1 MNLPFRRRAV
11 LCGMVLASML
21 ASLSAAHAQQTLGSI
36 SGAVVDNSGGAV
48 VGATITIVNDQ
59 TAAKRTETSA
69 ASGIYLFKDLAVG
82 TYSFTI
88 TADGYSTESI
98 PSVPVQA
105 DRTATINIKLHPGAV
120 SQTVEVTATSLLN
133 TTDTTNGFVMD
144 ADTIQSTPLATGSFT
159 QLAVLTRGVNADLLS
174 DTGTNTGLGN
184 QNIWSNGQRLSS
196 NTFTFDGVIANNLF
210 NGASSSQV
218 SANRAVLNTG
228 ESFQSNGTIRTN
240 TSIFDALGEAL
251 PTPPIYTISE
261 MRVDASMFDASQ
273 GATAGAHI
281 DVTTRSGTNKIHGSV
296 NGMIEANPINA
307 NPFFNKQEELNNA
320 DANKPPDLH
329 RNEIGG
335 TVGGPILKDKLFF
348 FLGYDY
354 TRAADQLNSL
364 TSYHVPELLGSSRSL
379 ADLQTMAYAPVNQG
393 GVGLLPG
400 TPLDTVAVNY
410 LQAKLPNGQFL
421 IHQPTSTNDLSG
433 PVAFLGPAS
442 EFYAHRAVADIDYNL
457 THADTLSGKYYYQ
470 QDPTTSPFSSAPLLG
485 FPQQF
490 NSGSQVIAL
499 DNNVILSPKLSWEQK
514 AGLLRMNVQ
523 SYTGQPFGPSKVGIN
538 LFGSPYLP
546 GINVRGFNPKV
557 GGDGLSIGPTSN
569 FANTG
574 FVQNTF
580 EGSSN
585 LNWTLGRH
593 TFSFGANYDFTQLN
607 ILNRATKVATISFNN
622 MKNFLTGGPLRGGL
636 NSVFFEG
643 ASNRYYRAP
652 QIGAYA
658 VDQFRVNSKLTVNYG
673 VRFDY
678 DGGLYEK
685 YGNLVNF
692 DAKKYSYDAAS
703 DTITNAGLIIAGNN
717 KLYHTQGASNST
729 LTQFQGG
736 FGPRVGF
743 AYAAQPDV
751 IFRAGFGLY
760 YDRGEYFTEFSPSAG
775 NGFNGPFG
783 VTLQPP
789 FVQPVTT
796 TKSSTLDNP
805 FGTGSTPPTVD
816 TNPVDFVKNLPN
828 VGALANGAEPYL
840 FGAYALNNKLPY
852 TENWSLD
859 MQWQVNAKTAATIGY
874 VGNHSVHQTIPI
886 PFNQPLIATPS
897 SPVNGETYTYGYNG
911 ADANGNT
918 LLSEPE
924 FNWDGGNTDTRTSY
938 PGYSPNSVAWTTNGI
953 AHFDALQTTLRR
965 TMSKGLEFQ
974 AGYSWSHSLDESS
987 GYGLFYNGNDP
998 RNLRSGYASSDFDR
1012 THVFTLSFNYQV
1024 PTLKNVSAL
1033 TSHLGSGWGLSGI
1046 TVLESGQPYNVYD
1059 FSGTVGSIYFSS
1071 NDYLTNPVLP
1081 LAPGVKPSQ
1090 ALTGHSGAFVNPF
1103 GSNPNL
1109 NDAAFNPTAFTYPL
1123 LAPGQSG
1130 VPPCGPTTAGTTA
1143 CDTSETGF
1151 ANGGRNIFRG
1161 DFQKRADLSVYKVTR
1176 LTERA
1181 SLRLSM
1187 DVFNVTNTPSFD
1199 TPGNNFS
1206 GSDFGDP
1213 PNYLPLGPGADPL
1226 TFANQGVGAVTNPLG
1241 GPRQVQFTG
1250 VITF

>member
-1 MNLPFRRRAV
+1 MSLPFRRHAV
-11 LCGMVLASML
+11 FCCMVVATML
-21 ASLSAAHAQQTLGSI
+21 AALSPVHAQQTLGSI
-36 SGAVVDNSGGAV
+36 SGTVLDNSGGAV

-59 TAAKRTETSA
+59 TAAKRTEVSGA
-69 ASGIYLFKDLAVG
+69 GGIYLFKDLAVG
-82 TYSFTI
+82 SYSFTVSM
-88 TADGYSTESI
+88 DGYSNESI
-98 PSVPVQA
+98 LSIPVQA
-105 DRTATINIKLHPGAV
+105 NRTATINIKLHPGAV
-120 SQTVEVTATSLLN
+120 SQTVEVSATPLLN
-133 TTDTTNGFVMD
+133 ATDTTNGYVLD
-144 ADTIQSTPLATGSFT
+144 SDTIMSQPLATGSFT
-159 QLAVLTRGVNADLLS
+159 QLAVLTPGVSADLLS

-184 QNIWSNGQRLSS
+184 QNIWANGQRLSS

-228 ESFQSNGTIRTN
+228 ESFQSNGSIRTN
-240 TSIFDALGEAL
+240 TSIYDAIGEAL
-251 PTPPIYTISE
+251 PTPPIDTISE

-273 GATAGAHI
+273 GATAGAHV
-281 DVTTRSGTNKIHGSV
+281 DVTTRSGTNHLHGSA

-307 NPFFNKQEELNNA
+307 NPFFNKQEELNNGQS
-320 DANKPPDLH
+320 NQPPDLH
-329 RNEIGG
+329 RVEAGG
-335 TVGGPILKDKLFF
+335 AVGGPIRKDRLFF
-348 FLGYDY
+348 FLGYNY

-364 TSYHVPELLGSSRSL
+364 TSYHVPALLGTSRDL
-379 ADLQTMAYAPVNQG
+379 ADLETMAYAPTSQG
-393 GVGLLPG
+393 GAGVAAG

-421 IHQPTSTNDLSG
+421 IHQPTSTGLDGS
-433 PVAFLGPAS
+433 VEFLGPAS
-442 EFYAHRAVADIDYNL
+442 FFYAHRAVADIDAKLSNS
-457 THADTLSGKYYYQ
+457 DTLSAKYYYQ
-470 QDPTTSPFSSAPLLG
+470 DDPTSSPFSSTPLLG
-485 FPQQF
+485 FPQNFQ
-490 NSGSQVIAL
+490 SGSQVIAL
-499 DNNVILSPKLSWEQK
+499 ENSVILSPKLSWEQK
-514 AGLLRMNVQ
+514 VGVLRMNVQ
-523 SYTGQPFGPSKVGIN
+523 SYTAQPFTPSTVGIN
-538 LFGSPYLP
+538 LFGSKFLP
-546 GINVRGFNPKV
+546 GVSVRGFNPSS
-557 GGDGLSIGPTSN
+557 GSSLSIGPTSN

-574 FVQNTF
+574 FVQNTL
-580 EGSSN
+580 EGTTN

-607 ILNRATKVATISFNN
+607 ILNRATQVATISFNN
-622 MKNFLTGGPLRGGL
+622 LKSFLVGGPLRGGL
-636 NSVFFEG
+636 NSVYFEG
-643 ASNRYYRAP
+643 AANRYYRAP

-658 VDQFRVNSKLTVNYG
+658 VDQYRVTSKLTVNYG

-692 DAKKYSYDAAS
+692 DPKQYSYNAS
-703 DTITNAGLIIAGNN
+703 TDTITNAGLVIAGNN
-717 KLYHTQGASNST
+717 KQYHTAGASDST

-736 FGPRVGF
+736 FGPRIGF
-743 AYAAQPDV
+743 AYAAHPDIV
-751 IFRAGFGLY
+751 LRAGFGLY

-796 TKSSTLDNP
+796 TKTSTLDNP
-805 FGTGSTPPTVD
+805 FGTGSTPPPVD
-816 TNPVDFVKNLPN
+816 TNPVDFINNLPN

-852 TENWSLD
+852 TENWSFD
-859 MQWQVNAKTAATIGY
+859 MQWQAGAKTVFTAGY

-897 SPVNGETYTYGYNG
+897 NPVNGETYTYGYNG

-924 FNWDGGNTDTRTSY
+924 FTWDGGNTDTRTPY

-953 AHFDALQTTLRR
+953 AHFDSLQASLRR
-965 TMSKGLEFQ
+965 NVSKGLEYQ

-1012 THVFTLSFNYQV
+1012 THVFTVSFDYQA
-1024 PTLKNVSAL
+1024 PKLKDGNLLAKEFAN
-1033 TSHLGSGWGLSGI
+1033 GWGLSGI

-1081 LAPGVKPSQ
+1081 LAPGLKPKQ
-1090 ALTGHSGAFVNPF
+1090 ALTGHSGAFVNPN
-1103 GSNPNL
+1103 GPSPNL
-1109 NDAAFNPTAFTYPL
+1109 SNAAFNPSAFAYPL

-1130 VPPCGPTTAGTTA
+1130 VPPCGLTTAGTTA
-1143 CDTSETGF
+1143 CDTTETGF

-1161 DFQKRADLSVYKVTR
+1161 DFQKRADLSLYKVTR
-1176 LTERA
+1176 LSEHGT
-1181 SLRLSM
+1181 LRLAM
-1187 DVFNVTNTPSFD
+1187 DVFNITNTPSFD
-1199 TPGNNFS
+1199 TPGNNFT
-1206 GSDFGDP
+1206 GSDFGNP

-1241 GPRQVQFTG
+1241 GPRQIQFTG
-1250 VITF
+1250 LITF

>member
-1 MNLPFRRRAV
+1 MNHPFWRQAAF
-11 LCGMVLASML
+11 CGMVLATVL
-21 ASLSAAHAQQTLGSI
+21 ACLSAVQAQQTLGSI
-36 SGAVVDNSGGAV
+36 SGSVLDNSGGAV
-48 VGATITIVNDQ
+48 VGATVTIVNEQ
-59 TAAKRTETSA
+59 TSALRTETSA
-69 ASGIYLFKDLAVG
+69 SQGIYLFKDLAVG
-82 TYSFTI
+82 TYSFTVS
-88 TADGYSTESI
+88 ANGYSTEKI
-98 PSVPVQA
+98 ASVPVQA
-105 DRTATINIKLHPGAV
+105 DRTATLNIRLRPGAV
-120 SQTVEVTATSLLN
+120 SETVEVSATPLLDA
-133 TTDTTNGFVMD
+133 TDTTNGFVLD
-144 ADTIQSTPLATGSFT
+144 AETIQNQPLATGSFT
-159 QLAVLTRGVNADLLS
+159 QLAVLTPGVSADLLS

-184 QNIWSNGQRLSS
+184 QNIWANGQRLSS

-240 TSIFDALGEAL
+240 TSIYDAIGEAL
-251 PTPPIYTISE
+251 PTPPIDTISE

-273 GATAGAHI
+273 GATAGAHV
-281 DVTTRSGTNKIHGSV
+281 DVTTRSGTNQLHGSV

-307 NPFFNKQEELNNA
+307 NPFFNKQQELNNSL
-320 DANKPPDLH
+320 ANKPPDLH
-329 RNEIGG
+329 RNEIGA
-335 TVGGPILKDKLFF
+335 TAGGPIRKNKVFF
-348 FLGYDY
+348 FFGYDY

-364 TSYHVPELLGSSRSL
+364 TSYHVPQLLGTSRSL
-379 ADLQTMAYAPVNQG
+379 SDLQNMAYTPVDQG
-393 GVGLLPG
+393 GAGIAPG
-400 TPLDTVAVNY
+400 TPLDTAAVNY
-410 LQAKLPNGQFL
+410 LQAKVRNGQFL
-421 IHQPTSTNDLSG
+421 IHEPTSTGLDGS
-433 PVAFLGPAS
+433 VEFLGPAS
-442 EFYAHRAVADIDYNL
+442 TFWAHRGVGDIDVKLSNS
-457 THADTLSGKYYYQ
+457 DTLSGKYYYQ
-470 QDPTTSPFSSAPLLG
+470 QNPTSSPFSSTPLLG
-485 FPQQF
+485 FPQTFQ
-490 NSGSQVIAL
+490 SGSQVIAL
-499 DNNVILSPKLSWEQK
+499 DNSVILTPKLSWEQK

-523 SYTGQPFGPSKVGIN
+523 SSTSQPFGPSTAGIN
-538 LFGSPYLP
+538 LFGSPNLP
-546 GINVRGFNPKV
+546 GILVRGFNPSS
-557 GGDGLSIGPTSN
+557 GSELSIGPTSN

-580 EGSSN
+580 EGTSN

-593 TFSFGANYDFTQLN
+593 AISIGANYDFTQLN
-607 ILNRATKVATISFNN
+607 ILNRATKVATLSFNN
-622 MKNFLTGGPLRGGL
+622 LKNFLVGGPLRGGL

-643 ASNRYYRAP
+643 AANRYYRAP

-658 VDQFRVNSKLTVNYG
+658 VDQFRLTSKLTVNYG

-692 DAKKYSYDAAS
+692 DPKKYSHDANT
-703 DTITNAGLIIAGNN
+703 DTIVNAGLVIAGNN
-717 KLYHTQGASNST
+717 KQFHTAGASNST

-743 AYAAQPDV
+743 AYAARPDIV
-751 IFRAGFGLY
+751 FRTGFGLY

-796 TKSSTLDNP
+796 TKTSTLDNP
-805 FGTGSTPPTVD
+805 FGTGSTPPPVD
-816 TNPVDFVKNLPN
+816 TNPADFIKNLPN
-828 VGALANGAEPYL
+828 VGDLANGAEPYL
-840 FGAYALNNKLPY
+840 FGAYALNNKVPY

-859 MQWQVNAKTAATIGY
+859 MQWQATAKMAFTVGY

-897 SPVNGETYTYGYNG
+897 NPVNGETYTYGYNG
-911 ADANGNT
+911 ADSNGNT

-924 FNWDGGNTDTRTSY
+924 FTWDGGNTDTRTPY

-953 AHFDALQTTLRR
+953 AHFDALQTSLRR
-965 TMSKGLEFQ
+965 TVSKGLEFQ

-998 RNLRSGYASSDFDR
+998 RNLRSGYASSDYDR

-1024 PTLKNVSAL
+1024 PTLRNVNAL

-1046 TVLESGQPYNVYD
+1046 TVLQSGQPYNVYD

-1071 NDYLTNPVLP
+1071 NDFLTNPVLP
-1081 LAPGVKPSQ
+1081 LAPGLKPKQ
-1090 ALTGHSGAFVNPF
+1090 ALTGRSGAFVNPN

-1109 NDAAFNPTAFTYPL
+1109 ADAAFNPTAFAYPL

-1130 VPPCGPTTAGTTA
+1130 VPPCGPTTGGTTV
-1143 CDTSETGF
+1143 CDTQETGF

-1161 DFQKRADLSVYKVTR
+1161 DSQKRADLSLYKVTR
-1176 LTERA
+1176 ITERS
-1181 SLRLSM
+1181 SLRLGM
-1187 DVFNVTNTPSFD
+1187 DVFNITNTPSFD
-1199 TPGNNFS
+1199 TPGNNFT
-1206 GSDFGDP
+1206 GSDFGNP

-1241 GPRQVQFTG
+1241 GPRQIQFTG
-1250 VITF
+1250 LITF